1 MEGRHISIISPY
13 IEWDSLPLNWLLFR
27 SQRQDVPTP
36 KSRGVLLFNVNFE
49 VPELTAFV
57 LANSD
62 QKAKRLSIFSQPC
75 LLMTEYVAEDYA
87 IGSGYAFLGGLP
99 ELEGRGNNGFAGFG
113 RIRFLT
119 YCEDN
124 RVVSI
129 VTSELGPGVI
139 GFSRA
144 RELDGRHNETT
155 LGLLDP
161 ANETIDYTRTTTD
174 TRICPC
180 CYETKANCTP
190 ETCRNAQ
197 IYDEKRGM
205 RLAMVARSELSV
217 ATLEYTLSW
226 IEGMWTLPMGPLEP
240 IICKATC
247 YSSGILFENSL
258 KAVLQNEVASIH
270 PPRSSFRFVK
280 LALEEIDQILTL
292 AEAETPTTTSSF
304 EGKTSSITDSTGS
317 ALPSSKKNATHA
329 CPDCAACF
337 RRKYDLKTHRASV
350 HDKRRNYKCP
360 QCPKTFTQNGHMNT
374 HIRVEHMGDKQH
386 VCPYC
391 KKNFPIK
398 SKLVRH
404 VQAVHENNRV
414 SKGAEQ

>member
-1 MEGRHISIISPY
+1 
-13 IEWDSLPLNWLLFR
+13 
-27 SQRQDVPTP
+27 
-36 KSRGVLLFNVNFE
+36 
-49 VPELTAFV
+49 
-57 LANSD
+57 
-62 QKAKRLSIFSQPC
+62 
-75 LLMTEYVAEDYA
+75 MTEYVAEDYA